1 MFKFL
6 ATIILMDNSDE
17 KYVFVVYFVKLTD
30 AFI

>member
-17 KYVFVVYFVKLTD
+17 KYVFTMYFIRLSNAV
-30 AFI
+30 I